1 MDQPSRRTATATI
14 HVAVPFISG
23 VSQNELLEGEL
34 VFDPADPYAVT
45 MHLEARSGAVVW
57 TFARELLADGI
68 YQPSGK
74 QSVMGSIS
82 QAIQNLGVDGSGR
95 PTVSYANADD
105 ELTQAA
111 GRAIRE
117 ACLEAVADGIRTA
130 DLSGHHGTTEFT
142 DEVIRRTRTKIEVW
156 SSL

>member
-1 MDQPSRRTATATI
+1 MMDQPSRRTATATI

-68 YQPSGK
+68 YQPSGNGDV
-74 QSVMGSIS
+74 QIWPCLSS
-82 QAIQNLGVDGSGR
+82 SG
-95 PTVSYANADD
+95 
-105 ELTQAA
+105 
-111 GRAIRE
+111 
-117 ACLEAVADGIRTA
+117 EAVIIIELCSPDGTAVLQAPSRAVHGFVARTHDVVPQGEESVHLRLDDMIAQLLAD
-130 DLSGHHGTTEFT
+130 
-142 DEVIRRTRTKIEVW
+142 
-156 SSL
+156 

>member
-1 MDQPSRRTATATI
+1 MDHPSRRAATATI

-68 YQPSGK
+68 YQPSGNGDV
-74 QSVMGSIS
+74 QIWPCLSS
-82 QAIQNLGVDGSGR
+82 SG
-95 PTVSYANADD
+95 
-105 ELTQAA
+105 
-111 GRAIRE
+111 
-117 ACLEAVADGIRTA
+117 EAVIIIELCSPDGTAVLQAPSRAVHGFVARTHDVVPQGEESVHLRLDDMIAQLLAD
-130 DLSGHHGTTEFT
+130 
-142 DEVIRRTRTKIEVW
+142 
-156 SSL
+156 

>member
-68 YQPSGK
+68 YQPSGNGDV
-74 QSVMGSIS
+74 QIWPCLSS
-82 QAIQNLGVDGSGR
+82 SG
-95 PTVSYANADD
+95 
-105 ELTQAA
+105 
-111 GRAIRE
+111 
-117 ACLEAVADGIRTA
+117 EAVIIIELCSPDGTAVLQAPSRAVHGFVARTHDVVPQGEESVHLRLDDMIAQLLAD
-130 DLSGHHGTTEFT
+130 
-142 DEVIRRTRTKIEVW
+142 
-156 SSL
+156 

>member
-68 YQPSGK
+68 YQPSGNGDV
-74 QSVMGSIS
+74 QIWPCLSS
-82 QAIQNLGVDGSGR
+82 SG
-95 PTVSYANADD
+95 
-105 ELTQAA
+105 
-111 GRAIRE
+111 
-117 ACLEAVADGIRTA
+117 EAVIIIELCSPDGTAVLQAPSRAVHGFVARTHDVVPQGEESVHLRLDDMIA
-130 DLSGHHGTTEFT
+130 QL
-142 DEVIRRTRTKIEVW
+142 
-156 SSL
+156 LAN